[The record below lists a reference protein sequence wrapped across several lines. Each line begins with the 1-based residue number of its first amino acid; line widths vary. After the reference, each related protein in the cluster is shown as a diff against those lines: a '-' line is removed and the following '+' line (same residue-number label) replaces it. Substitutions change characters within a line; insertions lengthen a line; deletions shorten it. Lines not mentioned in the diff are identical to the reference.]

1 MQVFSLNRNLLEIIA
16 VVVIAAGLF
25 MVAAALLGQPALAGQ
40 SAAAPT
46 TVPQQESLNEAFQD
60 FADRMALDRRLRT
73 LEQQIRTLSNT
84 TPATAPQQQPTA
96 DPRQDSTDRV
106 ILDQRL
112 RTLEQQ
118 IQTFL
123 NTREH
128 AVQTHTET
136 VRKPWVRPKQMTTNY
151 WHRRHEI
158 DGTALARETIDAHP
172 AARREI
178 TSVSGCP
185 ASVPCLERETA
196 VARETV
202 DAHPATRPGI
212 TSASGCPASVPCLER
227 ETAPATAPTETR
239 EYDEAGS
246 EIK

>member
-1 MQVFSLNRNLLEIIA
+1 MKVFGLNRNLLGIIA
-16 VVVIAAGLF
+16 VIVIAAGLF
-25 MVAAALLGQPALAGQ
+25 MVAVALPDQPAVADE

-73 LEQQIRTLSNT
+73 LEQQIRTLSNSA
-84 TPATAPQQQPTA
+84 PAIAPQQPPTA
-96 DPRQDSTDRV
+96 DPRPDAVDRV

-123 NTREH
+123 NTRER

-136 VRKPWVRPKQMTTNY
+136 SRKPWLRPKHMTTNY

-158 DGTALARETIDAHP
+158 DGTALARKTVDAHP
-172 AARREI
+172 AARPGI

-185 ASVPCLERETA
+185 ASVPCLERGTA
-196 VARETV
+196 RV
-202 DAHPATRPGI
+202 
-212 TSASGCPASVPCLER
+212 
-227 ETAPATAPTETR
+227 TAPTETH
-239 EYDEAGS
+239 EYDEAGA
-246 EIK
+246 EMK